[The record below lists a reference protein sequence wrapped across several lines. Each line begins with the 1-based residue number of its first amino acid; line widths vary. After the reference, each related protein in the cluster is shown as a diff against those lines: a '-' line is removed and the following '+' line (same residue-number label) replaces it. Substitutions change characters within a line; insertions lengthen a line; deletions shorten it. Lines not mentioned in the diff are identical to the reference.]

1 MIKDGKAE
9 LRKIFKEKRSLLTE
23 IEVFEKSEKICLNFI
38 QNLLPKIYKNSNQIF
53 SLYLDSNKEVSTNSL
68 IQFFTKNSI
77 RFSYP
82 RIVAKN
88 QPLEFI
94 ESEGEQEFVGNIIYP
109 KIFEPLRGKAILP
122 DFIILPLL
130 AFDANMSRLGM
141 GGGFFDR
148 TISKLKIEKPNLQTI
163 ALAYD
168 FQRLETDLPI
178 ENTDQKPDFIVTS
191 NSIFSQKPVVA

>member
-1 MIKDGKAE
+1 MIKDRKAE

-88 QPLEFI
+88 LPLEFV

-109 KIFEPLRGKAILP
+109 KIFEPLRGKVILP

>member
-1 MIKDGKAE
+1 
-9 LRKIFKEKRSLLTE
+9 
-23 IEVFEKSEKICLNFI
+23 
-38 QNLLPKIYKNSNQIF
+38 
-53 SLYLDSNKEVSTNSL
+53 
-68 IQFFTKNSI
+68 
-77 RFSYP
+77 
-82 RIVAKN
+82 
-88 QPLEFI
+88 
-94 ESEGEQEFVGNIIYP
+94 
-109 KIFEPLRGKAILP
+109 
-122 DFIILPLL
+122 
-130 AFDANMSRLGM
+130 MSRLGM